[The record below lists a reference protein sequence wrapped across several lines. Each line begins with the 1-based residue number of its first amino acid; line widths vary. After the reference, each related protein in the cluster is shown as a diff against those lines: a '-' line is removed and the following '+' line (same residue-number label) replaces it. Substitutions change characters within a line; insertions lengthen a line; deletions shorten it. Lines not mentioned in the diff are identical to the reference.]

1 MNSHY
6 SQHSTRVL
14 SQGMFTTD
22 CQVVSNH
29 HKLSLHNNHTTCIL
43 FRLINNVHATDYII
57 LTAKLQL
64 RKYWLM
70 NMNAVAGLTS
80 KE

>member
-1 MNSHY
+1 MS
-6 SQHSTRVL
+6 
-14 SQGMFTTD
+14 TTD

-29 HKLSLHNNHTTCIL
+29 CKLSLHNNHTACIL
-43 FRLINNVHATDYII
+43 FRFINNVHATDYIT

-70 NMNAVAGLTS
+70 NMNAVGGLTN

>member
-6 SQHSTRVL
+6 SQRSTRVF

-29 HKLSLHNNHTTCIL
+29 HKTSLHNNHTACIL
-43 FRLINNVHATDYII
+43 FRFINNVHATAYII
-57 LTAKLQL
+57 LNGKLQL
-64 RKYWLM
+64 WKYWLM
-70 NMNAVAGLTS
+70 NMNALGGLTN